1 MPRGG
6 ARVNSG
12 PAPDPQA
19 LRRERTADKEG
30 WVVLP
35 SEGRKGNAP
44 AWPLSKW
51 RDQEK
56 AKPAEERNDSAARA
70 LDDRELKIWR
80 EIWKIPQAAQW
91 EKLGWKH
98 DVALY
103 VRMLVAAEQ
112 GHMKAAGEARQWSDR
127 LGLSQMAMLR
137 NRWRIAADEVAAK
150 RGQRPAAAA
159 PKRNSSRDRFSVVRD
174 GTGVR

>member
-12 PAPDPQA
+12 PAADPQA
-19 LRRERTADKEG
+19 LRRDRPADKDS
-30 WVVLP
+30 WTVLP

-56 AKPAEERNDSAARA
+56 AKDPEERDDAGARA
-70 LDDRELKIWR
+70 LDARELVVWR
-80 EIWKIPQAAQW
+80 QIWKTPQAAQW

-103 VRMLVAAEQ
+103 VRMLVGAEQ
-112 GHMKAAGEARQWSDR
+112 GNMKAASEARQWSDR

-137 NRWRIAADEVAAK
+137 NRWRIAADEVGA
-150 RGQRPAAAA
+150 RRTQQRPATQR
-159 PKRNSSRDRFSVVRD
+159 PKSSRDRFRVVSSA
-174 GTGVR
+174 GA